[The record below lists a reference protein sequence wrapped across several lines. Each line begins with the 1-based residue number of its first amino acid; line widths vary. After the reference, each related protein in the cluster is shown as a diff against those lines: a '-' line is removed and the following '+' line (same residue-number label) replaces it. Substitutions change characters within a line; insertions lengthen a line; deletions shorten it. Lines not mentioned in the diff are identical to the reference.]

1 MSAFNAKIC
10 IEVQLLLWFL
20 LWFGEGFEMH
30 AAALVSLIVRWQ
42 RHRPVYRS
50 QASIDWNAWKAC
62 RRRTEPGQRT
72 VRRLRLYPR
81 ASIDWNAWKTCRRWI
96 EPGQRTV
103 RQPWLYPRAS
113 IDWKCSE
120 EKTCRRYACRK
131 RRASP
136 VEGAFGESAVKLL
149 ASALIPS

>member
-1 MSAFNAKIC
+1 MFNQQQQSQINSTLLNELLQVMSAFNAKIC

-20 LWFGEGFEMH
+20 LWFGEGFEMRV
-30 AAALVSLIVRWQ
+30 AALVSLIVRWQ
-42 RHRPVYRS
+42 RHRPVYLS
-50 QASIDWNAWKAC
+50 
-62 RRRTEPGQRT
+62 
-72 VRRLRLYPR
+72 R
-81 ASIDWNAWKTCRRWI
+81 AST
-96 EPGQRTV
+96 
-103 RQPWLYPRAS
+103 
-113 IDWKCSE
+113 DWKCSE